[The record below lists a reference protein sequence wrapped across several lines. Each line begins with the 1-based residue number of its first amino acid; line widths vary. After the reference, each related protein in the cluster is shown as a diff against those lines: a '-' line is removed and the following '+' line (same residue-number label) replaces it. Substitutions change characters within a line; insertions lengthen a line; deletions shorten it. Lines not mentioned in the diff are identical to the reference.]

1 MPLSLGGNDIDSNK
15 VWLCVKCHSLIHNKD
30 LSMSSLACQSPNYK
44 KALKEGRV
52 GRPSKGI
59 TQAFEDAYREWK
71 DGKITA
77 TEAIKRSGFS
87 RATFYKM
94 VKKENL

>member
-1 MPLSLGGNDIDSNK
+1 
-15 VWLCVKCHSLIHNKD
+15 
-30 LSMSSLACQSPNYK
+30 MSSLACQSPNYK

-52 GRPSKGI
+52 GRPAAKK
-59 TQAFEDAYREWK
+59 TQAFEDAYEEWK
-71 DGKITA
+71 EGKITA
-77 TEAIKRSGFS
+77 TEAIRRAGVS